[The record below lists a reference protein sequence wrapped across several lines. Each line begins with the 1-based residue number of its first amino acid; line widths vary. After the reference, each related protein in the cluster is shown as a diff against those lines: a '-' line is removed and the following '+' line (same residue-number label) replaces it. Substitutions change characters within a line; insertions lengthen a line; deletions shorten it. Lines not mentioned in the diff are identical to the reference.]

1 MVKERCFS
9 NAKCFFLLS
18 NKHLHVENRLCSCFF
33 SPDLLKRPQVRVGS
47 AGGTLAQTLYFQGHI
62 NNVSYTWG
70 ILLTSAKVVIQVCL
84 FGRHLFFKH
93 KTRPHLSYW
102 KCRHRSWGTEEE
114 IGNVDLLK
122 NWTLLCGSYWLQH
135 VYTVSIQIFEFFLK
149 KCLEFGCVSIC
160 QTQLN

>member
-1 MVKERCFS
+1 MLSASFCFQIS
-9 NAKCFFLLS
+9 ICMWKTGCVPVSFLLIC
-18 NKHLHVENRLCSCFF
+18 LEN
-33 SPDLLKRPQVRVGS
+33 KRPRVRVGS

-135 VYTVSIQIFEFFLK
+135 VYTVSIQILEFFFLK
-149 KCLEFGCVSIC
+149 SV
-160 QTQLN
+160 LNLAV

>member
-1 MVKERCFS
+1 MCKTGCVPVS
-9 NAKCFFLLS
+9 FLLIC
-18 NKHLHVENRLCSCFF
+18 LEN
-33 SPDLLKRPQVRVGS
+33 KRPQVRVGS

-84 FGRHLFFKH
+84 FGDIYSLN
-93 KTRPHLSYW
+93 TRRVLIYHTESVVV
-102 KCRHRSWGTEEE
+102 GTEEE

-135 VYTVSIQIFEFFLK
+135 VYLYGKHSNI
-149 KCLEFGCVSIC
+149 
-160 QTQLN
+160 

>member
-1 MVKERCFS
+1 MLSASFCFQIS
-9 NAKCFFLLS
+9 ICMWKTGCVPVSFLLIC
-18 NKHLHVENRLCSCFF
+18 LEN
-33 SPDLLKRPQVRVGS
+33 KRPRVRVGS

-135 VYTVSIQIFEFFLK
+135 VYTVSIQIFEFFFFK

>member
-1 MVKERCFS
+1 MLSASFCFQIS
-9 NAKCFFLLS
+9 ICMWKTGCVPVSFLLIC
-18 NKHLHVENRLCSCFF
+18 LEN
-33 SPDLLKRPQVRVGS
+33 KRPQVRVGS

-102 KCRHRSWGTEEE
+102 KCRHRSCRDWRGDRKCWFIEKL
-114 IGNVDLLK
+114 DFALWLLLASTRLYGK
-122 NWTLLCGSYWLQH
+122 HSNIW
-135 VYTVSIQIFEFFLK
+135 IFKK

>member
-1 MVKERCFS
+1 MLSASFCFQIS
-9 NAKCFFLLS
+9 ICMWKTGCVPVSFLLIC
-18 NKHLHVENRLCSCFF
+18 LEN
-33 SPDLLKRPQVRVGS
+33 KRPQVRVGS

-135 VYTVSIQIFEFFLK
+135 VYTVSIQIFEFFFK
-149 KCLEFGCVSIC
+149 KVSWIWLC
-160 QTQLN
+160 KHLSNTIKLGYK